1 MPRKAKPV
9 ARTNSTH
16 LAMVCLACVLL
27 TLIFSGICAF
37 YTDSSQATKVWD
49 IISHTTTAVVSG
61 LLGMIAGSRR

>member
-1 MPRKAKPV
+1 
-9 ARTNSTH
+9 
-16 LAMVCLACVLL
+16 MVCLACVLL
-27 TLIFSGICAF
+27 MLIFSGICAF